1 MYKKFLLLL
10 ILPFILIAC
19 GDDDE
24 PKNGIFEMVV
34 TEAPQDTET
43 SVKDTECGISTNGEA
58 QTIVVS
64 LLGDFDSFRVTGTFP
79 DWIYTT
85 SSTNVLKFKL
95 SEYIGNEYDVRSA
108 EITFTVYKGNQS
120 VNGRIIIHQYAIPER
135 IASFP
140 AYLDF
145 ATSAA
150 WSLYGVQPF
159 GYRYFNKSEHLPAD
173 FPYTENSATGFGGI
187 LLVADV
193 NGTVRAYDAACPVE
207 GKADVRVHV
216 DTELMQAVCPKCGSH
231 FDIFTYKGTPL
242 SGVALEKKY
251 GLKNYKATKN
261 ANGGYVITL

>member
-1 MYKKFLLLL
+1 MYKKFLFLLF
-10 ILPFILIAC
+10 LPFILTAC
-19 GDDDE
+19 GDDE
-24 PKNGIFEMVV
+24 PQNDLFEIVV
-34 TEAPQDTET
+34 SEAPTGTELTIDDTY
-43 SVKDTECGISTNGEA
+43 CGISTSGEA
-58 QTIVVS
+58 QTIAIT
-64 LLGDFDSFRVTGTFP
+64 LIGDYDTFRVTSSIP
-79 DWIYTT
+79 DWMYCT
-85 SSTNVLKFKL
+85 SSDHLMKFKL
-95 SEYIGNEYDVRSA
+95 NEYYGDEYDMRSA
-108 EITFTVYKGNQS
+108 DITFVVSKGKSS

-140 AYLDF
+140 VYLDF

-150 WSLYGVQPF
+150 WSMYGVQPF

-207 GKADVRVHV
+207 GKADVRVHI
-216 DTELMQAVCPKCGSH
+216 DEESMHAVCPNCSSC
-231 FDIFTYKGTPL
+231 FDVFTYNGTPL
-242 SGVALEKKY
+242 SGIALDKKY